1 MENTILDSLFK
12 GNLKA
17 FQEDVRASIL
27 SKIYA
32 RLDTARTKIANFV
45 FNEETES
52 ADAEFKSTINHSDK
66 NGYPEEKDDN
76 DKDDQCG
83 GEFLVNLK
91 FTVGNGTELTN
102 FRVIG
107 NSKADVEAR
116 LNNMFGKDKFVINGI
131 KLSEEVI
138 TEATA
143 RSLEK
148 SKYASAHNGGVHYSK
163 IGNKDTE
170 WNYVGKD
177 KSGKNVV
184 IDNRDDAHSILH
196 KGKLLSLYKENEKLG
211 KGDASNGD
219 LDHLFGKPKKVSEE
233 KLVEAKSPGEKY
245 WAKKVKAVA
254 KAAEKPNIR
263 LVQTHVD
270 GDKTAKVYKNNDHGE
285 YQVKFHSGG
294 TYHKDNDYFSDDKD
308 DAHATA
314 KSWIKAKNEEV
325 VSEANVDKNKYQIY
339 HDSYTSAIQ
348 EVGEHAKRHGY
359 THDPEEMADKVGLGP
374 VKPKAGV
381 TNRFSVKLHKDGKE
395 QKRMHHF
402 QVYGRGDGKYE
413 LNQYMDTKG
422 REKTNEEVESPLPYH
437 KSFSDALEE
446 AKKFALASGYTHNPE
461 EFNTITNKGFIKPSE
476 STTNA
481 FHCSLHDAKS
491 GKELKAIH
499 NFQITGKDGKFSISQ
514 DIK

>member
-27 SKIYA
+27 SKIDA

-148 SKYASAHNGGVHYSK
+148 SKYASAHNGG
-163 IGNKDTE
+163 T
-170 WNYVGKD
+170 
-177 KSGKNVV
+177 
-184 IDNRDDAHSILH
+184 
-196 KGKLLSLYKENEKLG
+196 
-211 KGDASNGD
+211 
-219 LDHLFGKPKKVSEE
+219 
-233 KLVEAKSPGEKY
+233 
-245 WAKKVKAVA
+245 
-254 KAAEKPNIR
+254 
-263 LVQTHVD
+263 
-270 GDKTAKVYKNNDHGE
+270 
-285 YQVKFHSGG
+285 YQ
-294 TYHKDNDYFSDDKD
+294 
-308 DAHATA
+308 
-314 KSWIKAKNEEV
+314 
-325 VSEANVDKNKYQIY
+325 
-339 HDSYTSAIQ
+339 
-348 EVGEHAKRHGY
+348 
-359 THDPEEMADKVGLGP
+359 
-374 VKPKAGV
+374 
-381 TNRFSVKLHKDGKE
+381 
-395 QKRMHHF
+395 
-402 QVYGRGDGKYE
+402 
-413 LNQYMDTKG
+413 
-422 REKTNEEVESPLPYH
+422 
-437 KSFSDALEE
+437 
-446 AKKFALASGYTHNPE
+446 
-461 EFNTITNKGFIKPSE
+461 
-476 STTNA
+476 
-481 FHCSLHDAKS
+481 
-491 GKELKAIH
+491 
-499 NFQITGKDGKFSISQ
+499 
-514 DIK
+514 